1 MRGVCHVLE
10 LPERRAYRWIG
21 RRAGGQLA
29 DQAPGASPMHGLL
42 ADEVA
47 EILALFDEWDET
59 DRPHRK
65 IAHRGSYLGRVWGVP
80 RRVWGACF
88 SLRDKHF
95 RPLPKPGRSVRKPF
109 PDWVDY
115 RPTACGSTTR
125 PTSLRVGDRRDHHG
139 VCEGCDT

>member
-1 MRGVCHVLE
+1 MLE

-21 RRAGGQLA
+21 GRAGGQLA

-47 EILALFDEWDET
+47 EILALFDEWGET

-65 IAHRGSYLGRVWGVP
+65 LAHRGSYLGRVWGVP
-80 RRVWGACF
+80 VERGACF
-88 SLRDKHF
+88 SLRTSLSG
-95 RPLPKPGRSVRKPF
+95 RCPSLGRSVRKPF

-115 RPTACGSTTR
+115 RPNSLWIYDTTHFT
-125 PTSLRVGDRRDHHG
+125 PGW
-139 VCEGCDT
+139 